1 MRNTPNGGRLA
12 VLAALAAIVLG
23 LAAPALASETVYA
36 EALAKAQTQGKL
48 VVIDFY
54 TDW

>member
-1 MRNTPNGGRLA
+1 MKNRTRLA
-12 VLAALAAIVLG
+12 TLAALAAIVLG
-23 LAAPALASETVYA
+23 LAAPALAHETVYA
-36 EALAKAQTQGKL
+36 DALAKAKESGKL